1 LCITHRLFV
10 SIACQIDITLRGSA
24 YILLLTK
31 MKTQNTVGIVAAISI
46 LIAAVLVASSTIAF
60 QNAHAVTT
68 IATSGPATAKATAST
83 TSGASASAI
92 AGTCSAFASILGAI
106 AGC

>member
-1 LCITHRLFV
+1 
-10 SIACQIDITLRGSA
+10 
-24 YILLLTK
+24 